1 LDAEDTEFRV
11 WRLAL
16 VQRNA
21 TGLVALTKLGILT
34 AQVFGRIVLRRR
46 MVRLGGGALGVFL
59 LEMGMTA
66 KCQTKDIA
74 RVSGFATAAA
84 GALVWQGL

>member
-1 LDAEDTEFRV
+1 MDAEDTEFRV

-21 TGLVALTKLGILT
+21 TGLVALTKLGILP

-46 MVRLGGGALGVFL
+46 MVRLWGALGVFL

-66 KCQTKDIA
+66 RCQGKNIA
-74 RVSGFATAAA
+74 RVSGVATAAA

>member
-11 WRLAL
+11 WRLGL

-34 AQVFGRIVLRRR
+34 AQVFGRIVLRRW
-46 MVRLGGGALGVFL
+46 MVRPGGRWGCSCWRWVWRLD
-59 LEMGMTA
+59 A
-66 KCQTKDIA
+66 KA
-74 RVSGFATAAA
+74 RISPGSA
-84 GALVWQGL
+84 GLPRRRLARSFGRAC

>member
-21 TGLVALTKLGILT
+21 TGLVALTKLGILP

-46 MVRLGGGALGVFL
+46 MVRLGGALGVFL

-66 KCQTKDIA
+66 RCQGKNIA

>member
-1 LDAEDTEFRV
+1 
-11 WRLAL
+11 

-21 TGLVALTKLGILT
+21 TGLVALTKLGILP
-34 AQVFGRIVLRRR
+34 AQLSCRMALRRR
-46 MVRLGGGALGVFL
+46 MVRLGGALGVFL

-66 KCQTKDIA
+66 RCQGKNIA
-74 RVSGFATAAA
+74 RVSGVATAAA

>member
-16 VQRNA
+16 VQRNV
-21 TGLVALTKLGILT
+21 TGLVALTKLGILA
-34 AQVFGRIVLRRR
+34 AQVSGRIVLRRR
-46 MVRLGGGALGVFL
+46 MVRLWGALGVFL

-66 KCQTKDIA
+66 RCQGKNIA
-74 RVSGFATAAA
+74 RVSGVATAAA